1 MKKFFAILAA
11 LILIGAVAAA
21 EDAVIKAFND
31 AGYPA
36 FRVDNSLY
44 LTINA
49 DPSLKVAE
57 LGNMDFGALGGS
69 VDPDTYQE
77 YISGLDT
84 FYIFIIQG
92 DKTTMCIEYIHPS
105 QDGEATNVLI
115 STDKVS
121 ELFGM

>member
-69 VDPDTYQE
+69 VDPDTYQAYLSE
-77 YISGLDT
+77 LDR
-84 FYIFIIQG
+84 FFIFVVQG
-92 DKTTMCIEYIHPS
+92 DKTTMCVELVHPNKDS
-105 QDGEATNVLI
+105 EATNVLI